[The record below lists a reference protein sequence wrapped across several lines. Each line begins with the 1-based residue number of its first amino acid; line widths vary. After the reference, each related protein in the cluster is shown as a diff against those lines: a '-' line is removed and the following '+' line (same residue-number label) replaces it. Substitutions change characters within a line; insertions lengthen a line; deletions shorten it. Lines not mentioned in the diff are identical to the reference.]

1 MQFETTKTLVRTDK
15 NGTKIYN
22 VIRPCYR
29 CGGRGILNC
38 YMHVEA
44 GTCFACNGTGREEAT
59 EKEYTEEYLERKA
72 ARAKAKEDARK
83 AAWNVTDALAKLGYG
98 EYIGIVTDMNGTR
111 NYGDNFEW
119 LVRDGRCKYEKG
131 CSGLLSPD
139 VTRSEITFA
148 LMPATEKFLI
158 VPVHWSELLE
168 ADYENCRLSWKDGA
182 AKVALKNHTYNFPQA
197 KFESAFVGAEGD
209 KIEINVK
216 LRRVT
221 GFESTFGYTN
231 VYTFED
237 ASHNLI
243 VWKTGKG
250 LDLEAGA
257 YARIAGTI
265 KEHSEFRGEKQTV
278 LTRCKVIAA

>member
-72 ARAKAKEDARK
+72 ARAKAKEDAR
-83 AAWNVTDALAKLGYG
+83 
-98 EYIGIVTDMNGTR
+98 
-111 NYGDNFEW
+111 
-119 LVRDGRCKYEKG
+119 
-131 CSGLLSPD
+131 
-139 VTRSEITFA
+139 
-148 LMPATEKFLI
+148 
-158 VPVHWSELLE
+158 
-168 ADYENCRLSWKDGA
+168 
-182 AKVALKNHTYNFPQA
+182 
-197 KFESAFVGAEGD
+197 
-209 KIEINVK
+209 
-216 LRRVT
+216 
-221 GFESTFGYTN
+221 
-231 VYTFED
+231 
-237 ASHNLI
+237 
-243 VWKTGKG
+243 
-250 LDLEAGA
+250 
-257 YARIAGTI
+257 IAGTI